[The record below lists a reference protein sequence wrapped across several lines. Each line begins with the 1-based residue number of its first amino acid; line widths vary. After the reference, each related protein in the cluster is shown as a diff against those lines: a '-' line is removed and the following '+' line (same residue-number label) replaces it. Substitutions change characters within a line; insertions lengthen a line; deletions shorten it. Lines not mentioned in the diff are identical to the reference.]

1 MRLGGDDVAS
11 GPAGYTVTVTSGTMS
26 QGSNF
31 GSRPLPMAEI
41 QGTLWNDLNGNGV
54 QDNGEAG
61 LAGRKVYVDENHNR
75 VWDAGEPFAL
85 TDANGNYAI
94 TGLPPG
100 TYDVLEAL
108 PAGWE
113 QTTPSQGTAQQRL
126 FTIPNTWPG
135 QIVELDPA
143 NGSELERFA
152 TPDGSTS
159 GTLAYDGTSLF
170 YVNGQTL
177 WQLDPNT
184 GAVIR
189 SDQIEIWRR
198 RGYESFQG
206 VAELDGELYLLD
218 QSDQSL
224 VEFDP
229 GMHLVTRVLT
239 LSAPSLN
246 SMPMLDGDLTA
257 ITASDTLLATGG
269 WNDTSSG
276 QWEQGVLQIDPA
288 TGEISPLFVFPPEV
302 TKSLVGFPRS
312 LAVVDGNIY
321 AGTTNPPSGMAAPL
335 YVFSG
340 SGLLEQTIPLSY
352 GMYALGGD
360 DVASGPA
367 GYTVTVTSGTV
378 SQGSNFGSRPLPMAE
393 IQGTLFNDLNGN
405 GVRDN
410 GETPLAGRKVYVDE
424 NHNRVWD
431 AGEPFAL
438 TDANGNYAITGLPP
452 GTYDVLEA
460 LPADWEQTTPSQG
473 TAQQRLFTVA
483 AETTGVSQI
492 VELNPTDGSEI
503 RRFSAPE
510 SPTSNSE
517 LAYDGTSL
525 FYVSGAEPAALAA

>member
-1 MRLGGDDVAS
+1 MPMLDGDLTAITASDTLLVTGGWNDTSSGQWEPGVLQIDPASGEVSPLFVFPSAITTGSLPYPRSLAVVDGNIYAGTSGQPFPGGMAALLYEFSGSGLLEQTIPLSYGMYALGGDDVAS
-11 GPAGYTVTVTSGTMS
+11 GPAGYTVTVASGTVS

-31 GSRPLPMAEI
+31 GSRLSVAEI

-61 LAGRKVYVDENHNR
+61 LAGRKVYVDANHNH

-152 TPDGSTS
+152 TPDGSTT
-159 GTLAYDGTSLF
+159 GALAYDGTSLF

-177 WQLDPNT
+177 WQLNPDT

-189 SDQIEIWRR
+189 SDSIEIWRTGG
-198 RGYESFQG
+198 GYESFQG
-206 VAELDGELYLLD
+206 VAALDGELYLLD

-246 SMPMLDGDLTA
+246 GPCRCSTGPDGDY
-257 ITASDTLLATGG
+257 
-269 WNDTSSG
+269 
-276 QWEQGVLQIDPA
+276 GVGHVA
-288 TGEISPLFVFPPEV
+288 G
-302 TKSLVGFPRS
+302 
-312 LAVVDGNIY
+312 DGR
-321 AGTTNPPSGMAAPL
+321 M
-335 YVFSG
+335 
-340 SGLLEQTIPLSY
+340 E
-352 GMYALGGD
+352 
-360 DVASGPA
+360 
-367 GYTVTVTSGTV
+367 
-378 SQGSNFGSRPLPMAE
+378 
-393 IQGTLFNDLNGN
+393 
-405 GVRDN
+405 
-410 GETPLAGRKVYVDE
+410 
-424 NHNRVWD
+424 
-431 AGEPFAL
+431 
-438 TDANGNYAITGLPP
+438 
-452 GTYDVLEA
+452 
-460 LPADWEQTTPSQG
+460 
-473 TAQQRLFTVA
+473 
-483 AETTGVSQI
+483 
-492 VELNPTDGSEI
+492 
-503 RRFSAPE
+503 
-510 SPTSNSE
+510 
-517 LAYDGTSL
+517 
-525 FYVSGAEPAALAA
+525 